1 MSNQMLRCAIYIR
14 VSTAE
19 QRIHGKSLQ
28 AQEECLRKYA
38 EEQGMIIAG
47 VYADEG
53 QTARKELRKRKAIHC
68 LLEDV
73 KRGKI
78 DTILFW
84 KMDRWFRN
92 VSDFYKVQ
100 DVLDAYNVTWKAVA
114 EPNMNMETR
123 DGRLNLNIMLSIGQN
138 EVDTTSERIKFTVD
152 SMIKNGRLV
161 FGDAN
166 MPTGYMVG
174 EADGEKRMI
183 KNPAEAPIVEEVF
196 SYYKTHQNKTKTMRH
211 IQAMFGINF
220 SFRKL
225 DTILKSEF
233 YKGTY
238 RGAPYCPA
246 YLSEEEWDYFQKI
259 NRRNIRTAPSGR
271 VYYFSGMIHCPECG
285 KLMTATSVKQITNH
299 KTKEKKTYCYYRC
312 NKAVLDNTCNNKQ
325 RLSQLVVEN
334 YLLHNLACE
343 FENYRIRIT
352 GIEEAVSITHGRI
365 PSEISKEMD
374 RLNMMFQKD
383 RISWE
388 KYEKEYEK
396 LEKEF
401 KEASSVQPVEERDL
415 RHVYS
420 ILERKYPDLYHSLSE
435 ENKRAFWRGLLSDI
449 WLDKNH
455 QISRLDF
462 ILERKRLPPL
472 PCPPRRT

>member
-1 MSNQMLRCAIYIR
+1 MSTKMLRCAIYIR

-38 EEQGMIIAG
+38 EEHDMIVAG
-47 VYADEG
+47 IYADEG
-53 QTARKELRKRKAIHC
+53 QTARKELRKRKAIHR

-78 DTILFW
+78 DIILFW

-100 DVLDAYNVTWKAVA
+100 DVLDAHNVTWKAVA
-114 EPNMNMETR
+114 EPNMNMDTR

-161 FGDAN
+161 FGDNN

-174 EADGEKRMI
+174 EVDGEKRMV

-196 SYYKTHQNKTKTMRH
+196 SYYKIHQNKTKTMKH
-211 IQAMFGINF
+211 IQALFGITF

-238 RGAPYCPA
+238 RGSPYCPA
-246 YLSEEEWDYFQKI
+246 YLSEEEWDYLQKI
-259 NRRNIRTAPSGR
+259 NQRNIRTAPSGR
-271 VYYFSGMIHCPECG
+271 VYYFSGMIHCSKCG
-285 KLMTATSVKQITNH
+285 SLMTATGVRQIMNH
-299 KTKEKKTYCYYRC
+299 KTKAKKTYSYYRC
-312 NKAVLDNTCNNKQ
+312 NRAALNNTCDNKH
-325 RLSQLVVEN
+325 RLSQLVIEN
-334 YLLHNLACE
+334 YLLNNLAYE
-343 FENYRIRIT
+343 FENYCIRIA
-352 GIEEAVSITHGRI
+352 GIKETAAITYGRT
-365 PSEISKEMD
+365 PAEISKEID

-388 KYEKEYEK
+388 KYDKEYEK
-396 LEKEF
+396 LEAEL
-401 KEASSVQPVEERDL
+401 KEAAALQPAEERDL
-415 RHVYS
+415 SRIQS
-420 ILERKYPDLYHSLSE
+420 ILASDYLSLYHSLSE
-435 ENKRAFWRGLLSDI
+435 ENKRSFWRGLISDI

-455 QISRLDF
+455 QISRVDF
-462 ILERKRLPPL
+462 VE
-472 PCPPRRT
+472 